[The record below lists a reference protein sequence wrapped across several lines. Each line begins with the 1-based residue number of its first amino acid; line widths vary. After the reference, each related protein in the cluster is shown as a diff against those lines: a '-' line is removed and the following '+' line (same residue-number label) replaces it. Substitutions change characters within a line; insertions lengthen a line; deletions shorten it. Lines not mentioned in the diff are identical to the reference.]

1 MTAPTPARTIGFLSP
16 YVSGVYYGNVLA
28 GASQAAQRRGARLI
42 VFQESAERLAR
53 SRLAGDR
60 VDGWIAVLDTAGVEL
75 IAGFG
80 APVVTIS
87 TPAPNLPAVCADNQG
102 GMYAAVTHLIEHGH
116 RRIAFIGRKTN
127 LDIEQRLDG
136 YARALAEHN
145 IALDEGLIFDAG
157 DELEPAGRDAARRLL
172 ESGAAFTAIVA
183 GTDKNALGVLE
194 VLRASGRRVPQ
205 DVALVGFDDVD
216 EARLAD
222 PPLTTVRQRF
232 DSLGAAAVEL
242 LLDQLAG
249 SAAPSGSISLPTALV
264 VRRSCG
270 CDSDHPLLRS
280 PRETVVPSSWRD
292 ALARE
297 LVGLLLYPFRPD
309 PQAAPAQAWPGVDTL
324 TETLAAALE
333 DRALP
338 ASAAVEQ
345 AWQAGVALTTDL
357 DFLNMALDL
366 LEQASA
372 RQLGAAPDAAAAT
385 RLAGAV
391 RVLRAELL
399 RARVLREAAQVQ
411 YLDNII
417 RANNEIGTALIEDT
431 DAGALPLEWLRHTP
445 ASWGCL
451 GLWADTDDQ
460 QQLLVGSVYSRHGGL
475 SLKRGAR
482 YRSAAFLAAEALPA
496 PEPGEPDMVMLLPLR
511 TARRDWGVLAL
522 GGVFETR
529 YTWSGDPIVMWAE
542 MLSAALE
549 RGVLLSE
556 LKQQQQTLQSAYERE
571 HALTAA
577 LREIGSP
584 VIPLLPGVLL
594 VPLIG
599 AIDSSRARQVIA
611 AALEHVR
618 ADHASDLLID
628 VTGVPII
635 DTQVAS
641 ALLELAR
648 MVALLGSRTVLVG
661 VRPEIAQS
669 IVGLGIDLAGIGTS
683 PTLADAIRALRRRG
697 VVG

>member
-1 MTAPTPARTIGFLSP
+1 MTAPTSTRTIAFLTP

-28 GASQAAQRRGARLI
+28 GASQAAQRRGTRLL
-42 VFQESAERLAR
+42 VFQESAERLVR
-53 SRLAGDR
+53 SRLAGDQI
-60 VDGWIAVLDTAGVEL
+60 DGWIVVLDTAGIEL
-75 IAGFG
+75 IARLG
-80 APVVTIS
+80 APIVTIS
-87 TPAPNLPAVCADNQG
+87 TPTPDLPAVCSDNQG
-102 GMYAAVTHLIEHGH
+102 GMYVAVAHLIAHGH
-116 RRIAFIGRKTN
+116 RRIAFIGRAAN
-127 LDIEQRLDG
+127 LDIMQRREG
-136 YARALAEHN
+136 YAQALADHD
-145 IALDEGLIFDAG
+145 IPLDERLIVDAG
-157 DELEPAGRDAARRLL
+157 DELEPAGRDGARRLL

-194 VLRASGRRVPQ
+194 VLRASGRRVPE

-216 EARLAD
+216 EARIAE

-232 DSLGAAAVEL
+232 DSLGGAAVDL
-242 LLDQLAG
+242 LLDRLADRP
-249 SAAPSGSISLPTALV
+249 AASGSINLPTALV

-270 CDSDHPLLRS
+270 CDAGQFLGQPPDDAAAARD
-280 PRETVVPSSWRD
+280 WRA

-309 PQAAPAQAWPGVDTL
+309 PRAAPAQAWPGVDTL
-324 TETLAAALE
+324 PDTIAAALE

-338 ASAAVEQ
+338 ASAAIEQ

-357 DFLNMALDL
+357 DFLNTALDR
-366 LEQASA
+366 LEQAGA
-372 RQLGAAPDAAAAT
+372 RQLAAARDAGAAA
-385 RLAGAV
+385 RLAGAL

-417 RANNEIGTALIEDT
+417 RANNEIGTALLEDI

-445 ASWGCL
+445 ATWGCL
-451 GLWADTDDQ
+451 ALWAKAGDQ
-460 QQLLVGSVYSRHGGL
+460 MNLHIGSVYSRHEQL
-475 SLKRGAR
+475 ALALGAR
-482 YRSAAFLAAEALPA
+482 YRPAAFLAAEALPA
-496 PEPGEPDMVMLLPLR
+496 PALGQPDIVMLLPLR

-522 GGVFETR
+522 GGAFETR

-549 RGVLLSE
+549 RGTLLAE
-556 LKQQQQTLQSAYERE
+556 LKRQQQTLQLAYERE

-584 VIPLLPGVLL
+584 VIPLMPGVLL

-611 AALEHVR
+611 AALEQVR
-618 ADHASDLLID
+618 NEHASDLLID
-628 VTGVPII
+628 VTGVPVI

-641 ALLELAR
+641 ALLQLAR
-648 MVALLGSRTVLVG
+648 MVGLLGSRTVLVG

-683 PTLADAIRALRRRG
+683 ATLADALRMLRRREAAR
-697 VVG
+697 

>member
-1 MTAPTPARTIGFLSP
+1 MTAPTPAPTIAFLTP

-53 SRLAGDR
+53 SRLAADQI
-60 VDGWIAVLDTAGVEL
+60 DGWIAVLDTVGAEL
-75 IAGFG
+75 IARLG
-80 APVVTIS
+80 APIVTIS
-87 TPAPNLPAVCADNQG
+87 TPARNLPAVCSDNRG
-102 GMYAAVTHLIEHGH
+102 GMYAAVAHLLEHGH
-116 RRIAFIGRKTN
+116 RRIAFIGRKAN

-136 YARALAEHN
+136 YAQALAEQG
-145 IALDEGLIFDAG
+145 IPLDEGLIFDAG

-172 ESGAAFTAIVA
+172 ESRAAFTAIVA

-194 VLRASGRRVPQ
+194 VLRASGRRVPE

-222 PPLTTVRQRF
+222 PPLTTIRQRF
-232 DSLGAAAVEL
+232 DSLGGAAVEL
-242 LLDQLAG
+242 LVDRLAG
-249 SAAPSGSISLPTALV
+249 GATSPGSINLPTALV

-270 CDSDHPLLRS
+270 CDSDHPLLQS
-280 PRETVVPSSWRD
+280 PSEAAARVDWRD

-297 LVGLLLYPFRPD
+297 LVGLLLYPFQPD
-309 PQAAPAQAWPGVDTL
+309 PQAAPAQAWPGVDIL
-324 TETLAAALE
+324 LEMIAAALE

-338 ASAAVEQ
+338 ASAAVER

-357 DFLNMALDL
+357 DFLNMAFDL
-366 LEQASA
+366 LEQAGA
-372 RQLGAAPDAAAAT
+372 RQLGTAPDAAAAA
-385 RLAGAV
+385 RLAGAM

-417 RANNEIGTALIEDT
+417 RANNEIGTALLEDT

-445 ASWGCL
+445 AIWGCL
-451 GLWADTDDQ
+451 GLWADTGD
-460 QQLLVGSVYSRHGGL
+460 QLLVGSVYSRHGGL
-475 SLKRGAR
+475 ALKSGAR
-482 YRSAAFLAAEALPA
+482 HRPAAFLAAEALPA
-496 PEPGEPDMVMLLPLR
+496 PAPGEPDIVMLLPLR

-549 RGVLLSE
+549 RRALLAE

-618 ADHASDLLID
+618 SDHASDLLID

-641 ALLELAR
+641 ALLQLAR
-648 MVALLGSRTVLVG
+648 MAALLGSRTVLVG

-697 VVG
+697 AAG